1 MQEPDRPPQQYASM
15 YSHLR
20 NAVMHL
26 RGAAEGEILYRGQ
39 SSTFGQEY
47 AIGDI
52 VTWKAFCEQ
61 HRPSTDKT
69 IN

>member
-1 MQEPDRPPQQYASM
+1 M

-39 SSTFGQEY
+39 SSTFGQDY